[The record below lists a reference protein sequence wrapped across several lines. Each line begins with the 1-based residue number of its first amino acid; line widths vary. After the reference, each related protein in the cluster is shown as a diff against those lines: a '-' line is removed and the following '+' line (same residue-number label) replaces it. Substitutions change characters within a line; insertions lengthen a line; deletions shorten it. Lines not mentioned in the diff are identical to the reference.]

1 MFAAIEAHLPVLQ
14 VLIPLIAAP
23 LVFIVSHARIAW
35 TIAFACSAFILWVS
49 LQLLSIVQVSG
60 AIDYQLGGW
69 ASPMGIAYHID
80 LMNAYMLV
88 LVSAISTVALP
99 YAAKSITTEVN
110 SENQPLFYVYWLLCV
125 AGLMGILSTGDAFN
139 VFVFL
144 EISSLSTYALI
155 GLGSDRNRDRRA
167 LRASL
172 RYLLLGS
179 LGATFIVI
187 SIGLLYMMTGTLN
200 MLDMA
205 ERLPEVADK
214 RPVQAAF
221 AFLVIG
227 AGLKAAMFPLHTWMP
242 DAYTHAPSATS
253 VLLASTSTKVAL
265 YVLLRFLLTIFGF
278 DYSFAGVELDYWLM
292 PMALIGIAYGSLSA
306 MHQLDAKRL
315 LAWSSVAQIGYILL
329 AISIGTAAGVA
340 AGLIHMFNHALMKA
354 ALFMAIGA
362 VVYNAGGSRLFHIA
376 GFGRKMPWTF
386 GAMVLGGLSLIGV
399 PFTVGFI
406 SKWYLVTSAIETH
419 GVWLVVFVLMSS
431 LLAALYVWR
440 LIDVAW
446 FRPVMHDKPLREAPL
461 SLLIPMWIVVL
472 ANLYFAFDTDL
483 TVGIAEGAAN
493 ALIGGLR

>member
-1 MFAAIEAHLPVLQ
+1 MLAALETHLPVLH
-14 VLIPLIAAP
+14 VVIPLIAAP
-23 LVFIVSHARIAW
+23 LVFVLGRAMLAW
-35 TIAFACSAFILWVS
+35 SVAFVCSAAVLFISV
-49 LQLLSIVQVSG
+49 LLLLKVQAVG

-69 ASPMGIAYHID
+69 VSPMGIGYHID
-80 LMNAYMLV
+80 LMNAYVLV

-99 YAAKSITTEVN
+99 YAAKSITTEVAA
-110 SENQPLFYVYWLLCV
+110 ENHTLFYVYWLLCV
-125 AGLMGILSTGDAFN
+125 AGLLGIVSTGDAFN

-155 GLGSDRNRDRRA
+155 ALGSDRKRDRRA

-179 LGATFIVI
+179 IGATFIVI

-214 RPVQAAF
+214 RPVHAAF

-253 VLLASTSTKVAL
+253 VLLASTSTKVAI
-265 YVLLRFLLTIFGF
+265 YVLLRFLLTIFGYDF
-278 DYSFAGVELDYWLM
+278 SFIGVQLDLWLM
-292 PMALIGIAYGSLSA
+292 PLALLGIVYGSLSA
-306 MHQLDAKRL
+306 MYQLDAKRL

-329 AISIGTAAGVA
+329 AVSIGTTAGLA
-340 AGLIHMFNHALMKA
+340 AGLIHIFNHALMKA

-362 VVYNAGGSRLFHIA
+362 VVYHVGGSRLFHIA

-386 GAMVLGGLSLIGV
+386 GAMVLGGLSLVGV

-406 SKWYLVTSAIETH
+406 SKWYLVTSAIDTH
-419 GVWLVVFVLMSS
+419 GVWLVVFVLVTS

-446 FRPVMHDKPLREAPL
+446 FRPVMHDKELKEAPL
-461 SLLIPMWIVVL
+461 SLLLPMWLVVL
-472 ANLYFAFDTDL
+472 ANLYFAIDTDL
-483 TVGIAEGAAN
+483 TVGIALQAAE
-493 ALIGGLR
+493 ALIGEVR